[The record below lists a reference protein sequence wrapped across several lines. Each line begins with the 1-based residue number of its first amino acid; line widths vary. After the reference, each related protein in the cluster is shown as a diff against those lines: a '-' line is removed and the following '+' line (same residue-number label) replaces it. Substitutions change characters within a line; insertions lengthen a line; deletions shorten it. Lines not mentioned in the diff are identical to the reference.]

1 MMPHL
6 RVLVRAP
13 VALAW
18 TLGVP
23 WWLRVRGF
31 LLFRRWRNR
40 RATDLI
46 SLWARGL
53 AWIMGV
59 RVVCRN
65 PRPEPMGEVIV
76 ANHLGF
82 LDVPVLGWFF
92 PAVFIIKMEM
102 RRVFYFGSALQ
113 AQGHVFVDRG
123 SSDSRRTA
131 RDGVRQ
137 VLEDGDRII
146 VFPEG
151 GASAEAVRP
160 PFKPFCFHEAARQ
173 NKLVQACVI
182 DYLPHRSMLR
192 WDVTRPMLPQL
203 VETFGRR
210 RTEVSLEFFP
220 AERIEDPDAAAR
232 RYHDLIE
239 RKLLEYDREA
249 GLPGRAQPDSED
261 AHAPRQVA

>member
-1 MMPHL
+1 MSSWI

-18 TLGVP
+18 TLAVHGC
-23 WWLRVRGF
+23 LRARGI
-31 LLFRRWRNR
+31 LFRRWRGR
-40 RATDLI
+40 RATDAI

-65 PRPEPMGEVIV
+65 APTGPMGDVIV
-76 ANHLGF
+76 ANHMGF
-82 LDVPVLGWFF
+82 LDVPVLGSFF

-102 RRVFYFGSALQ
+102 RRVFFFGGALEK
-113 AQGHVFVDRG
+113 QGHVFVDRG
-123 SSDSRRTA
+123 STESRRSA

-137 VLEDGDRII
+137 VLEAGDRII

-151 GASAEAVRP
+151 GASPEAKRP

-173 NKLVQACVI
+173 HKLVQACVI
-182 DYLPHRSMLR
+182 DYLPHRRMLR
-192 WDVTRPMLPQL
+192 WDTRRPQLPQL
-203 VETFGRR
+203 VELFGRK

-220 AERIEDPDAAAR
+220 AEAIEDADAAAQ

-239 RKLLEYDREA
+239 GRLFDYDRGA
-249 GLPGRAQPDSED
+249 RDGQGAHPGAEDSHADQQP
-261 AHAPRQVA
+261 A